1 MLKLNVLKLLE
12 ERDKTKYWLFVQ
24 LGMTYTNYNNLIMN
38 RTKSIK
44 YETLDK
50 LCEILE
56 CEPNDLFLN
65 EKDEETKKSS
75 SKSNKTSKSKT
86 KAKAKSKQAHTS
98 NKKES
103 K

>member
-1 MLKLNVLKLLE
+1 MLKLNVLELLK
-12 ERDKTKYWLFVQ
+12 ERERTKYWLFVQ

-44 YETLDK
+44 YETIEK

-56 CEPNDLFLN
+56 CEPNDLFIEVN
-65 EKDEETKKSS
+65 ETENQKQTSKLSKPTKKT
-75 SKSNKTSKSKT
+75 KSI
-86 KAKAKSKQAHTS
+86 
-98 NKKES
+98 KKG

>member
-1 MLKLNVLKLLE
+1 MLKLNVLELLKE
-12 ERDKTKYWLFVQ
+12 KERTKYWLFVQ

-44 YETLDK
+44 YDTVEK

-56 CEPNDLFLN
+56 CEPNDLFV
-65 EKDEETKKSS
+65 KSDEDVNRKQASKVTKP
-75 SKSNKTSKSKT
+75 SKKT
-86 KAKAKSKQAHTS
+86 KPTS
-98 NKKES
+98 INKK